1 MRRRIAHNAAP
12 TYRRVLLWLRAY
24 SKTNDDDDEDD
35 DDIALL
41 VSCE

>member
-1 MRRRIAHNAAP
+1 MRRRRAHNAAA
-12 TYRRVLLWLRAY
+12 TYRRVLLWLHAY
-24 SKTNDDDDEDD
+24 SKTYDDNDEDD